1 MASRNGAPGGSG
13 PENTCVLANHSPVHA
28 SRHAMRYVSAMIR
41 IACLAAA
48 CLCAAPA
55 WAQLEPLPRFEALD
69 KQFQMEEQRQVDQLE
84 TARQREMTSSALPGS
99 GVSEAER
106 ALRGLDYQ
114 RQSDALRLR
123 QEQERAR
130 VQRERDLADAALLNA
145 RIPATSS
152 VVVTE
157 PNTYLLPPAPPS
169 KYYARVQGRFVLVD
183 ATSELVVQVLPVQPT
198 DPTADV
204 PLGPRPMPDMGLPV
218 RRVSAGSTLVIQ
230 NPAGLSLPLAPT
242 GQYYARVEGKIVLV
256 DARTEMPVKV
266 VRAG

>member
-1 MASRNGAPGGSG
+1 
-13 PENTCVLANHSPVHA
+13 
-28 SRHAMRYVSAMIR
+28 MIR
-41 IACLAAA
+41 IAILATA

-55 WAQLEPLPRFEALD
+55 WAQLDSPPRFEALD
-69 KQFQMEEQRQVDQLE
+69 KQFEMETQRQLDQLE
-84 TARQREMTSSALPGS
+84 TARQREMNSTALPGS

-106 ALRGLDYQ
+106 GLRGLDYQ
-114 RQSDALRLR
+114 RQRDQLLLRL
-123 QEQERAR
+123 EQDRAR

-145 RIPATSS
+145 RVPAVSTA
-152 VVVTE
+152 VVRD
-157 PNTYLLPPAPPS
+157 PIAFLLPPAPPG

-183 ATSELVVQVLPVQPT
+183 ATSELVVSILPVQPT

-204 PLGPRPMPDMGLPV
+204 PSGPRPLPDMSLPV
-218 RRVSAGSTLVIQ
+218 RRVSATSVLVIA
-230 NPAGLSLPLAPT
+230 NPAGLALPDAPA